1 MAPFHAYRRSYH
13 TDTVRRQFRR
23 VSAVYDFWAGLTEGK
38 AARLVVEQAAV
49 KDGDGVLE
57 AAVGTGK
64 LFLELLRR
72 NPGGHTRGIDLTPE
86 MVERTRN
93 RLASMDFPRETDVK
107 VEAGSALSLT
117 YADRT
122 FDCIVSTYML
132 DLLPVSAWKD
142 VFSEFHRVARPGA
155 RVVLASFSFGWKWYH
170 GFWRWLARVAPGL
183 LTGCR
188 PVELAPA
195 LKDAGFTVDE
205 QIPVSQNTFPS
216 EVIRARV

>member
-1 MAPFHAYRRSYH
+1 
-13 TDTVRRQFRR
+13 
-23 VSAVYDFWAGLTEGK
+23 VSAIYDFWAGLTEGK
-38 AARLVVEQAAV
+38 AARLAVEQAAV
-49 KDGDGVLE
+49 KDGEGVLE
-57 AAVGTGK
+57 VAVGTGK

-72 NPGGHTRGIDLTPE
+72 NPGGRTRGIDLTPE
-86 MVERTRN
+86 MVERTRS
-93 RLASMDFPRETDVK
+93 RLASTDFPEQSDVK
-107 VEAGSALSLT
+107 VETGSALSLP
-117 YADRT
+117 YADKT

-132 DLLPVSAWKD
+132 DLLPVSAWKG
-142 VFSEFHRVARPGA
+142 VFSEFRRVARPGA

-170 GFWRWLARVAPGL
+170 GFWRWFARVAPGL

-195 LKDAGFTVDE
+195 LKDAGLTVEE